1 MMRTVRLYGALAAK
15 FGACFRLDV
24 RSLAEACRA
33 LGAQLPGFRQAIEE
47 GRFRVVC
54 GKSLRAKAA
63 LHLDKDLITFGLPA
77 GDLHIVP
84 VIRARKSGMSIGK
97 IIVGTLIAV
106 ATWWM
111 GGPAWLIGMGAMLA
125 LQGVSSLLSPKKKKE
140 KEKKS
145 YMFQGADNV
154 SEQGI
159 PVPLIY
165 GRCMANPITISAG
178 VTTANTNGL
187 PTASAT
193 PTV

>member
-1 MMRTVRLYGALAAK
+1 MMRTVRLYGSLAER
-15 FGACFRLDV
+15 FGASFRLDV

-33 LGAQLPGFRQAIEE
+33 LGAQLPGFRQAIED

-54 GKSLRAKAA
+54 GKSRRSKRA
-63 LHLDKDLITFGLPA
+63 LHLDKDLITFGLPE

-84 VIRARKSGMSIGK
+84 VIRARKSGMSVGK

-106 ATWWM
+106 ASFWIP
-111 GGPAWLIGMGAMLA
+111 GGQFLLGLGISLA
-125 LQGVSSLLSPKKKKE
+125 LQGVSSLLSPKKKTE
-140 KEKKS
+140 KQKKS

-165 GRCMANPITISAG
+165 GRAMVNPITISAG
-178 VTTANTNGL
+178 VTTANSNGL
-187 PTASAT
+187 PTA
-193 PTV
+193 

>member
-1 MMRTVRLYGALAAK
+1 MMRTVRLYGSLAEK
-15 FGACFRLDV
+15 FGPSFRLEV

-47 GRFRVVC
+47 GKFRVVC
-54 GKSLRAKAA
+54 GKSTRSKRA
-63 LHLDKDLITFGLPA
+63 LHLDKDLITFGLPE

-84 VIRARKSGMSIGK
+84 VIRARKSGLSVGK

-111 GGPAWLIGMGAMLA
+111 GGPAWLISMGAMVA
-125 LQGVSSLLSPKKKKE
+125 LQGVSSLLSPKKKTE
-140 KEKKS
+140 KQKKS

-165 GRCMANPITISAG
+165 GRAMVNPITISAG
-178 VTTANTNGL
+178 VTTANSTGL
-187 PTASAT
+187 PTA
-193 PTV
+193 